1 MLAAGPLGDLG
12 SVVLVTLPR
21 RPSSSGRTSSP
32 VTHASVGACSLRS
45 RPPRPCREE
54 QAGGSGWSPGGREGV
69 LGGASGRPS
78 TRVSLGVAEG
88 AVGSSSPGPLVTAW
102 EHPVPPEVSQGA
114 QRVRVGSQAGRWAL
128 CPSAPLGGCVLHL
141 CPGLPAWG
149 GVALSLQAAGGG
161 QGPHLVVSGS
171 HAGSP
176 LLPQRAFS
184 MDDRIAWTH
193 ITLSEA
199 LRQGE
204 VEDKWYCLSGR
215 QGDDKEG
222 MINLVMSYSVSAA
235 GGAGRVSAGLAP
247 RAQVAH
253 GS

>member
-1 MLAAGPLGDLG
+1 
-12 SVVLVTLPR
+12 
-21 RPSSSGRTSSP
+21 
-32 VTHASVGACSLRS
+32 
-45 RPPRPCREE
+45 
-54 QAGGSGWSPGGREGV
+54 
-69 LGGASGRPS
+69 
-78 TRVSLGVAEG
+78 
-88 AVGSSSPGPLVTAW
+88 
-102 EHPVPPEVSQGA
+102 
-114 QRVRVGSQAGRWAL
+114 
-128 CPSAPLGGCVLHL
+128 
-141 CPGLPAWG
+141 
-149 GVALSLQAAGGG
+149 
-161 QGPHLVVSGS
+161 
-171 HAGSP
+171 
-176 LLPQRAFS
+176 